1 LQLYCVRKSNP
12 AGDYRNRGCYFT
24 IGVEVLYSDYIK
36 EIAKAVPDHLLLLLT
51 EPDNPG
57 ALSWLKKNN
66 EVGMPMAIKKV
77 VEAVAA
83 LRQSTPHQI
92 ESLVQANFA
101 SLIVDDPWLREI
113 GTRISQFQ
121 LNFKT

>member
-1 LQLYCVRKSNP
+1 
-12 AGDYRNRGCYFT
+12 
-24 IGVEVLYSDYIK
+24 
-36 EIAKAVPDHLLLLLT
+36 
-51 EPDNPG
+51 
-57 ALSWLKKNN
+57 
-66 EVGMPMAIKKV
+66 MPTAIKKV

-101 SLIVDDPWLREI
+101 SLIVNDPWLREI